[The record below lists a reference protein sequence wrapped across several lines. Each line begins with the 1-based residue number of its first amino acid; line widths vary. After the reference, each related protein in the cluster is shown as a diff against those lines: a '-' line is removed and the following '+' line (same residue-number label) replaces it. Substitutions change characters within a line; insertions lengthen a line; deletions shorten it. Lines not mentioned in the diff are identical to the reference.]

1 MYRHFWNPLSWVTSY
16 FVFPLPISTTSYMY
30 YHQQNKCYPKG
41 IYVPI
46 SKLHSILAKTNLL
59 IHNKICQICHRILQF
74 NSSFL
79 TPFGETFIL
88 LATQRGFMGTIAYDY
103 SRSIAEQIR
112 SIAENRRRSTEAY
125 RRVMS
130 TWPSMMVGTAE
141 GDLPKLFSPA
151 LLA

>member
-59 IHNKICQICHRILQF
+59 VHNKICQICHCGLLSQPNAAV

-79 TPFGETFIL
+79 THFGETFIL
-88 LATQRGFMGTIAYDY
+88 LA
-103 SRSIAEQIR
+103 
-112 SIAENRRRSTEAY
+112 
-125 RRVMS
+125 
-130 TWPSMMVGTAE
+130 MVHDTAVTCPF
-141 GDLPKLFSPA
+141 LYKPKLSTFHFQCHA
-151 LLA
+151 LRITFVLHQYSVAL